1 MKRDELKKLKI
12 IKRVEE
18 LREKGFSEKEIKR
31 FLELD
36 GLSEDISKSYI
47 KPQFSVNIPKPT
59 RIEVEEL
66 REKVFSERKEKLNKI
81 KERKIE
87 RNRQYQLKNKE
98 LLKEK
103 RKAKRKGVILKKSLT
118 N

>member
-87 RNRQYQLKNKE
+87 RNRQ
-98 LLKEK
+98 
-103 RKAKRKGVILKKSLT
+103 
-118 N
+118 